1 MQNAFQQAVYFTSV
15 HAINP
20 PAAAPIGMPGNQPF
34 SSIASPSQSGI
45 ICRIHRQRS
54 VLCGHRAWSSTGL
67 LDAAIASVSS
77 IPGRIDAVLGDGSS
91 RWLMIGGA
99 AVFVYWVFKR
109 R

>member
-1 MQNAFQQAVYFTSV
+1 MWAQGLVEY
-15 HAINP
+15 
-20 PAAAPIGMPGNQPF
+20 
-34 SSIASPSQSGI
+34 
-45 ICRIHRQRS
+45 
-54 VLCGHRAWSSTGL
+54 GL

-99 AVFVYWVFKR
+99 AVVVYWVFKR